1 MYPDPEDVSV
11 VPTVTSYPKYPQRH
25 QGPHSSSLGSDAYH
39 ILTVVMPFLLVDQM
53 QYAQVKM
60 QSP

>member
-11 VPTVTSYPKYPQRH
+11 VPTVTSYPKYPQDIRV
-25 QGPHSSSLGSDAYH
+25 PIVLLWALDAYH